1 MTVSAGSISSSTL
14 KIVGGLLRQ
23 VYVRANTDTTVFK
36 VDLQDERSTIRR
48 AYDFHEGELNDVG
61 FAMPVQGQYT
71 ISITNVS
78 PNDTF
83 KIVLAIQE

>member
-36 VDLQDERSTIRR
+36 VDLQDENSTTRR
-48 AYDFHEGELNDVG
+48 AYDFHEGELNDTD
-61 FAMPVQGQYT
+61 FALPVQGQYT
-71 ISITNVS
+71 LNITNVS